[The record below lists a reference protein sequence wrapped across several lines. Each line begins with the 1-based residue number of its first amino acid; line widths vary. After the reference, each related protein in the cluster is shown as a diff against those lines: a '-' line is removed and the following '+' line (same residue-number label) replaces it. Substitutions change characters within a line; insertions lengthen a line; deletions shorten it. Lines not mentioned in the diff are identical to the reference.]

1 MTTPPHR
8 PAATKLR
15 RAGPRAAVC
24 LAPMIILAG
33 CAAFPEMNT
42 MVSRPDTRVEDAS
55 QDGRIGGGVEVNRGG
70 QATSNVSTLAIPGP
84 AAPAG
89 PTRQPATPE
98 QIAAL
103 VSDEMVDANLS
114 PQAIPQFAAT
124 VFGSVLKTPFTLAPD
139 VATRSEVIAGG
150 SGGPIS
156 KRALFSL
163 TQQALKQYGIE
174 VYVDGGFVT
183 VGASPQGSGPEI
195 NRSRNAS
202 PAAGRVVQF
211 FTVQT
216 IEVNAL
222 QSLLQDLYPNLPG
235 ARVTPDSATNS
246 LIISGSGRE
255 VAQVV
260 RALREIDQPHFA
272 GTEVLRVEPS
282 FWATDALA
290 SALEQALGAEGYVVS
305 RNALASR
312 ALVILSFSAA
322 NQILIFGR
330 DPEVLARARY
340 WAETMDQ
347 PAALGDKA
355 STFVYQVKNTDA
367 ASLGQLA
374 MGQAPTTNQARPPVG
389 VPGTPPAQANSLG
402 GTGGVNGGLQNGIAS
417 SGASQGGGGQFM
429 NGKILTDP
437 IGNRI
442 IFTGTASEFAQLRS
456 LLTTLDTPAPQVV
469 IEVMIAEVTLS
480 DSTSLGVQLFGRE
493 VHGDGVLS
501 GGTEGIEIGAGG
513 LLLAFNG
520 PDLRAS
526 LNAQASNNR
535 VNILQRPQLVARS
548 GGQAR
553 FQVGTD
559 VPIITSQRANNTQVG
574 GDSDILQSVQYR
586 QTGVILDLQPVV
598 YGDRV
603 DITISQEISEVGE
616 STNKAIASPPILNR
630 SLTTQIAITDGWTGV
645 LGGLISNNYSKVND
659 GIPFLKDVPLVGSA
673 FQNNS
678 VKGARTEL
686 LILITPHVLRG
697 DEDMADYAE
706 RYAADMNAAF
716 RTGRGWSYTL
726 TPFNVGFGVRGV
738 GFDLPAPNR
747 PSDRRAAEAA
757 AAAARA
763 PSPAPAPATPV
774 PSDEPVAAPPAEP
787 SADPGP
793 QSSN

>member
-1 MTTPPHR
+1 MTNLTAGPSAFQR

-15 RAGPRAAVC
+15 RAGLRAAVC
-24 LAPMIILAG
+24 LAPMVILAS

-42 MVSRPDTRVEDAS
+42 MVSRPGTRVEEAS
-55 QDGRIGGGVEVNRGG
+55 QDGLIGGGVAVDRGSRA
-70 QATSNVSTLAIPGP
+70 QTSSTLAIPGP
-84 AAPAG
+84 PPPAS
-89 PTRQPATPE
+89 PTRLPATPE

-124 VFGSVLKTPFTLAPD
+124 VFGGVLKVPFTLAPD

-150 SGGPIS
+150 SGGPIT

-163 TQQALKQYGIE
+163 TQQALKQYGVD
-174 VYVDGGFVT
+174 VYIDGSFVT
-183 VGASPQGSGPEI
+183 VGASPQGGTGVEI
-195 NRSRNAS
+195 NRSRTPS
-202 PAAGRVVQF
+202 STAGRVVQF
-211 FTVQT
+211 YTVQT
-216 IEVNAL
+216 IEVNVL
-222 QSLLQDLYPNLPG
+222 QTLLRDLYPNLSG
-235 ARVTPDSATNS
+235 ARITPDQLNNS

-260 RALREIDQPHFA
+260 RALREIDQPRFA
-272 GTEVLRVEPS
+272 GADVLRIEPS
-282 FWATDALA
+282 FWATDALVG
-290 SALEQALGAEGYVVS
+290 ALEQVLTTEGYVIS
-305 RNALASR
+305 RQAMAGK
-312 ALVILSFSAA
+312 ALVMLSFPTA

-330 DPEVLARARY
+330 DPEILGRARY
-340 WAETMDQ
+340 WAETLDQ

-374 MGQAPTTNQARPPVG
+374 MGQAPTTAQARPPVG
-389 VPGTPPAQANSLG
+389 VPGTPPAAA
-402 GTGGVNGGLQNGIAS
+402 NGGGRDPQQGG
-417 SGASQGGGGQFM
+417 SGQQGVGGGGQFL
-429 NGKILTDP
+429 NGRVLTDP

-480 DSTSLGVQLFGRE
+480 DNTSVGVQLFGTDVR
-493 VHGDGVLS
+493 GDGTLT

-513 LLLAFNG
+513 LLMAFTG
-520 PDLRAS
+520 PDFRAR
-526 LNAQASNNR
+526 LNAQAGNNR

-548 GGQAR
+548 GGSAR

-559 VPIITSQRANNTQVG
+559 VPIITSQRATNTQVG

-616 STNKAIASPPILNR
+616 SSNPAIASPPILNR

-645 LGGLISNNYSKVND
+645 LGGLISNNYSKVNT
-659 GIPFLKDVPLVGSA
+659 GVPFLKDIPVVGSA

-697 DEDMADYAE
+697 DEDMADYAD

-738 GFDLPAPNR
+738 GFDLPSPNR
-747 PSDRRAAEAA
+747 PSDRRAAEA
-757 AAAARA
+757 
-763 PSPAPAPATPV
+763 T
-774 PSDEPVAAPPAEP
+774 VAAPAAAPAAMPAPAEP
-787 SADPGP
+787 SAD
-793 QSSN
+793 

>member
-1 MTTPPHR
+1 MTNLNAGPSAFRR
-8 PAATKLR
+8 PAATALR
-15 RAGPRAAVC
+15 RAGLRAAVC
-24 LAPMIILAG
+24 LAPMVILAG

-42 MVSRPDTRVEDAS
+42 MVSRPDARVEGAS
-55 QDGRIGGGVEVNRGG
+55 QDGLTGGGVAVDRGVRG
-70 QATSNVSTLAIPGP
+70 PASATTLAIPGP

-103 VSDEMVDANLS
+103 VSDETVDANLS
-114 PQAIPQFAAT
+114 PQSIPQFAAT
-124 VFGSVLKTPFTLAPD
+124 VFGGVLKVPFTLAPD
-139 VATRSEVIAGG
+139 VAGRTEVIAGG

-156 KRALFSL
+156 KRALFAL
-163 TQQALKQYGIE
+163 TQQALKQYGVE

-183 VGASPQGSGPEI
+183 VGAASQGSGVEV
-195 NRSRNAS
+195 NRSRTPSAT
-202 PAAGRVVQF
+202 AGRVVQF
-211 FTVQT
+211 YTVQT

-222 QSLLQDLYPNLPG
+222 QSLLQDLYPNLAG
-235 ARVTPDSATNS
+235 ARITPDQLNNS

-260 RALREIDQPHFA
+260 RALREIDQPRFA
-272 GTEVLRVEPS
+272 GAEVLRIEPS

-290 SALEQALGAEGYVVS
+290 GALEQVLTTEGYVVS
-305 RNALASR
+305 RQAPAGR
-312 ALVILSFSAA
+312 ALVILSFPTA

-330 DPEVLARARY
+330 DPAVMARARY

-347 PAALGDKA
+347 PAALGDKT

-374 MGQAPTTNQARPPVG
+374 MGQAPTTSQARPPVG
-389 VPGTPPAQANSLG
+389 VPGTPPAQAN
-402 GTGGVNGGLQNGIAS
+402 
-417 SGASQGGGGQFM
+417 GANAAPANQGATTQSPVGQGGQFM
-429 NGKILTDP
+429 TGRVLTDP
-437 IGNRI
+437 VGNRI
-442 IFTGTASEFAQLRS
+442 IFTGTATEFAQLRG

-469 IEVMIAEVTLS
+469 IEVMIAEVTLT
-480 DSTSLGVQLFGRE
+480 DNTNLGVQLFGKE

-501 GGTEGIEIGAGG
+501 GGTEGIKIGGGG
-513 LLLAFNG
+513 LLLSFNG

-548 GGQAR
+548 GGTAR

-559 VPIITSQRANNTQVG
+559 VPIITSQRATNVQVG

-603 DITISQEISEVGE
+603 DITISQEISEVGK
-616 STNKAIASPPILNR
+616 STNTAIASPPILNR

-645 LGGLISNNYSKVND
+645 LGGLISNNYAKVND
-659 GIPFLKDVPLVGSA
+659 GIPFFKDIPLIGSA

-678 VKGARTEL
+678 VTGARTEL

-706 RYAADMNAAF
+706 RYASDMNAAF

-738 GFDLPAPNR
+738 GFDLPSPNR
-747 PSDRRAAEAA
+747 PSDRRAVEAPA
-757 AAAARA
+757 AVA
-763 PSPAPAPATPV
+763 PTSAPAPAA
-774 PSDEPVAAPPAEP
+774 EPAVTVTQPPAAPT
-787 SADPGP
+787 AD
-793 QSSN
+793 

>member
-1 MTTPPHR
+1 MSNLTAGPTAFRR
-8 PAATKLR
+8 PAETLLR
-15 RAGPRAAVC
+15 RAGLRAAVC
-24 LAPMIILAG
+24 LAPMIMLAG
-33 CAAFPEMNT
+33 CAAFPEMTT

-55 QDGRIGGGVEVNRGG
+55 QDGLIGGGVAVDRGARS
-70 QATSNVSTLAIPGP
+70 QTTSTLAIPGP
-84 AAPAG
+84 PPPAG
-89 PTRQPATPE
+89 PTRLPATPE

-103 VSDEMVDANLS
+103 VSDETVDANLS

-124 VFGSVLKTPFTLAPD
+124 VFGGVLKVPFTLAPD

-150 SGGPIS
+150 SGGPIT

-163 TQQALKQYGIE
+163 TQQALKQYGVE
-174 VYVDGGFVT
+174 VYIDGGFVT
-183 VGASPQGSGPEI
+183 VGASPQGGTGVEI
-195 NRSRNAS
+195 NRSRTPTS
-202 PAAGRVVQF
+202 TAGRVVQF
-211 FTVQT
+211 YTVQT
-216 IEVNAL
+216 IEVSAL
-222 QSLLQDLYPNLPG
+222 QSLLQDLYPNLSG
-235 ARVTPDSATNS
+235 ARITPDPLNNS

-260 RALREIDQPHFA
+260 RALREIDQPRFA
-272 GTEVLRVEPS
+272 GAEVLRIEPS
-282 FWATDALA
+282 FWAADALVG
-290 SALEQALGAEGYVVS
+290 ALEQVLTTEGYVIS
-305 RNALASR
+305 RQAMAGRS
-312 ALVILSFSAA
+312 LVILSFPTS

-330 DPEVLARARY
+330 DPELLGRARY
-340 WAETMDQ
+340 WAETLDQ

-374 MGQAPTTNQARPPVG
+374 MGQAPTTAQARPPVG
-389 VPGTPPAQANSLG
+389 VPGTPPAQANNGLG
-402 GTGGVNGGLQNGIAS
+402 GGRDPQQ
-417 SGASQGGGGQFM
+417 GASAQQGGGGQFL
-429 NGKILTDP
+429 NGRVLTDP
-437 IGNRI
+437 VGNRI

-480 DSTSLGVQLFGRE
+480 DNTSLGVQLFGTDVR
-493 VHGDGVLS
+493 GDGVLS
-501 GGTEGIEIGAGG
+501 GGTEGIELGGGG
-513 LLLAFNG
+513 LLMSFIG
-520 PDLRAS
+520 PEFRARLS
-526 LNAQASNNR
+526 AQASNNR

-548 GGQAR
+548 GGTAR

-559 VPIITSQRANNTQVG
+559 VPIITSQRATNIQVG

-616 STNKAIASPPILNR
+616 SVNKAIASPPILNR

-645 LGGLISNNYSKVND
+645 LGGLISNNYSKVNT

-678 VKGARTEL
+678 VKGNRTEL

-697 DEDMADYAE
+697 DEDMADYAD
-706 RYAADMNAAF
+706 RYASDMNAAF

-726 TPFNVGFGVRGV
+726 TPFNVGFGVRGI

-747 PSDRRAAEAA
+747 PSDRRAVEAPVTTPTTAQA
-757 AAAARA
+757 APAVQPAITVA
-763 PSPAPAPATPV
+763 SPA
-774 PSDEPVAAPPAEP
+774 ELAA
-787 SADPGP
+787 D
-793 QSSN
+793 

>member
-1 MTTPPHR
+1 MTNLTHR
-8 PAATKLR
+8 PAATVLR
-15 RAGPRAAVC
+15 RAGLRAAVC
-24 LAPMIILAG
+24 LAPMAILAG

-42 MVSRPDTRVEDAS
+42 MVSRPDAPVEGAS
-55 QDGRIGGGVEVNRGG
+55 QDGLIGGGVNVDRGG
-70 QATSNVSTLAIPGP
+70 RARSNATTLAIPGP

-103 VSDEMVDANLS
+103 VSDETVDANLS

-124 VFGSVLKTPFTLAPD
+124 VFGGVLKVPFTLAPD
-139 VATRSEVIAGG
+139 VASRTEVIAGG

-156 KRALFSL
+156 KRALFAL

-174 VYVDGGFVT
+174 VYADGGFVT
-183 VGASPQGSGPEI
+183 VGAAPQGTGVEV
-195 NRSRNAS
+195 NRNRTPSS
-202 PAAGRVVQF
+202 SAGRVVQF
-211 FTVQT
+211 YTVQT

-222 QSLLQDLYPNLPG
+222 QSLLQDLYPNLSG
-235 ARVTPDSATNS
+235 ARITPDQLNNS

-260 RALREIDQPHFA
+260 RALREIDQPRFA
-272 GTEVLRVEPS
+272 GAEVLRIEPS
-282 FWATDALA
+282 FWATDALTE
-290 SALEQALGAEGYVVS
+290 ALNRVLTTEGYVVS
-305 RNALASR
+305 TQAPAGR
-312 ALVILSFSAA
+312 ALVILSFPTS

-330 DPEVLARARY
+330 DPEILARARY
-340 WAETMDQ
+340 WAETLDQ

-374 MGQAPTTNQARPPVG
+374 MGQSPTTTQARPPVG
-389 VPGTPPAQANSLG
+389 VPGTPPAQTNPGLG
-402 GTGGVNGGLQNGIAS
+402 AGAQGATRQQ
-417 SGASQGGGGQFM
+417 GASAQGGGGQFM
-429 NGKILTDP
+429 NGQVLTDP
-437 IGNRI
+437 VGNRI
-442 IFTGTASEFAQLRS
+442 IFTGTATEFAQLRG

-469 IEVMIAEVTLS
+469 IEVMIAEVTLT
-480 DSTSLGVQLFGRE
+480 DNTSLGVQLFGTETR
-493 VHGDGVLS
+493 GDGVLS
-501 GGTEGIEIGAGG
+501 GGTEGITLGGGG
-513 LLLAFNG
+513 LLMSFIG
-520 PDLRAS
+520 PEFRAR

-548 GGQAR
+548 GGTAR
-553 FQVGTD
+553 FQVGSD
-559 VPIITSQRANNTQVG
+559 VPIITSQRAANTQVG

-616 STNKAIASPPILNR
+616 STNAAIASPPILNR

-645 LGGLISNNYSKVND
+645 LGGLISNNYSKVNN

-673 FQNNS
+673 FQSNT
-678 VKGARTEL
+678 VKGNRTEL

-706 RYAADMNAAF
+706 RYASDMNAAF

-747 PSDRRAAEAA
+747 PSDRRAAEKPAGAA
-757 AAAARA
+757 AAP
-763 PSPAPAPATPV
+763 PSPAAPDVTVTP
-774 PSDEPVAAPPAEP
+774 PPAEP
-787 SADPGP
+787 AAD
-793 QSSN
+793 

>member
-1 MTTPPHR
+1 MTNLTAGPSAFRR
-8 PAATKLR
+8 PAATALR
-15 RAGPRAAVC
+15 RAGLRAAVC
-24 LAPMIILAG
+24 LAPMVILAG

-42 MVSRPDTRVEDAS
+42 MVSRPDTRVEGAS
-55 QDGRIGGGVEVNRGG
+55 QDGLIGSGVAVDRGSRAQTG
-70 QATSNVSTLAIPGP
+70 TLAIPGP
-84 AAPAG
+84 VAPAG
-89 PTRQPATPE
+89 PTRLPATPE

-103 VSDEMVDANLS
+103 VSDETVDANLS
-114 PQAIPQFAAT
+114 PQSIPQFAAT
-124 VFGSVLKTPFTLAPD
+124 VFGGVLKVPFTLAPD
-139 VATRSEVIAGG
+139 VAARSEVIAGG

-163 TQQALKQYGIE
+163 TQQALKQYGVE

-183 VGASPQGSGPEI
+183 VGATPQGGTALEV
-195 NRSRNAS
+195 NRSRAPS
-202 PAAGRVVQF
+202 STAGRVVQF
-211 FTVQT
+211 YTVQT

-222 QSLLQDLYPNLPG
+222 QSLLQDLYPNLAG
-235 ARVTPDSATNS
+235 ARITPDQLNNS

-260 RALREIDQPHFA
+260 RALREIDQPRFA
-272 GTEVLRVEPS
+272 GAEVLRIEPS

-290 SALEQALGAEGYVVS
+290 GALEQVLTTEGYVVS
-305 RNALASR
+305 RQAPAGR
-312 ALVILSFSAA
+312 ALVILSFPTA

-330 DPEVLARARY
+330 DPEVLGRARY

-374 MGQAPTTNQARPPVG
+374 MGQAPTVAQPRAPVG
-389 VPGTPPAQANSLG
+389 VPGTPPAPMNGSIAGQGANAQQGAG
-402 GTGGVNGGLQNGIAS
+402 GP
-417 SGASQGGGGQFM
+417 GGQYM
-429 NGKILTDP
+429 NGRVLTDP

-442 IFTGTASEFAQLRS
+442 IFTGTASEFAQLRG

-480 DSTSLGVQLFGRE
+480 DNTSLGVQLFGRD
-493 VHGDGVLS
+493 VRGDGVLS
-501 GGTEGIEIGAGG
+501 GGTEGIELGGGG
-513 LLLAFNG
+513 LLMSFIG
-520 PDLRAS
+520 PEFRAR

-548 GGQAR
+548 GGTAR

-559 VPIITSQRANNTQVG
+559 VPIITSQRATNIQVG

-603 DITISQEISEVGE
+603 DITISQEISEVGK
-616 STNKAIASPPILNR
+616 STNSAIASPPILNR

-659 GIPFLKDVPLVGSA
+659 GIPFFKDIPLIGSA
-673 FQNNS
+673 FQSNS
-678 VKGARTEL
+678 VTGNRTEL

-697 DEDMADYAE
+697 DEDMADYAD
-706 RYAADMNAAF
+706 RYASDMNAAF

-726 TPFNVGFGVRGV
+726 TPFNVGFGVRGI

-747 PSDRRAAEAA
+747 PSDRRAAEAPVA
-757 AAAARA
+757 A
-763 PSPAPAPATPV
+763 APAPAVASTVTVTPPPV
-774 PSDEPVAAPPAEP
+774 EPAA
-787 SADPGP
+787 D
-793 QSSN
+793 

>member
-1 MTTPPHR
+1 MTNLTQR
-8 PAATKLR
+8 PAATVLR
-15 RAGPRAAVC
+15 RGGLRAAVC
-24 LAPMIILAG
+24 LAPMVILAG

-42 MVSRPDTRVEDAS
+42 VVSRPDTHVEGAS
-55 QDGRIGGGVEVNRGG
+55 QDGPIGDGVNVDRGVRRPAG
-70 QATSNVSTLAIPGP
+70 ITSTTIPGG

-89 PTRQPATPE
+89 PARQPATPE

-114 PQAIPQFAAT
+114 PQSIPQFAAT
-124 VFGSVLKTPFTLAPD
+124 VFGGVLKVPFTLAPD
-139 VATRSEVIAGG
+139 VATRGEVIAGG

-156 KRALFSL
+156 KRALFTL
-163 TQQALKQYGIE
+163 TQQALKQYGVE
-174 VYVDGGFVT
+174 VYADGGFVT
-183 VGASPQGSGPEI
+183 VGASPQGGSGVEV
-195 NRSRNAS
+195 NRSRTPSAT
-202 PAAGRVVQF
+202 AGRVVQF
-211 FTVQT
+211 YTVQT

-222 QSLLQDLYPNLPG
+222 QSLLQDLYPNLSG
-235 ARVTPDSATNS
+235 ARITPDQLNNS

-260 RALREIDQPHFA
+260 RALREIDQPRFA
-272 GTEVLRVEPS
+272 GAEVLRIEPS
-282 FWATDALA
+282 FWATDALTE
-290 SALEQALGAEGYVVS
+290 ALNRVLTTEGYVVS
-305 RNALASR
+305 TQAPAGR
-312 ALVILSFSAA
+312 ALVILSFPTS

-330 DPEVLARARY
+330 DPEILARARY
-340 WAETMDQ
+340 WAETLDQ

-374 MGQAPTTNQARPPVG
+374 MGQSPTTTQARPPVG
-389 VPGTPPAQANSLG
+389 VPGTPPAQANPGLG
-402 GTGGVNGGLQNGIAS
+402 AGAQGATRQQ
-417 SGASQGGGGQFM
+417 GASAQGGGGQFM
-429 NGKILTDP
+429 NGQVLTDP
-437 IGNRI
+437 VGNRI
-442 IFTGTASEFAQLRS
+442 IFTGTASEFAQLRG

-469 IEVMIAEVTLS
+469 IEVMIAEVTLT
-480 DSTSLGVQLFGRE
+480 DNTNLGVQLFGRE

-501 GGTEGIEIGAGG
+501 GGTEGIKIGAGG

-520 PDLRAS
+520 PDLRAN

-548 GGQAR
+548 GGTAR

-559 VPIITSQRANNTQVG
+559 VPIITSQRATNVQVG

-586 QTGVILDLQPVV
+586 QTGVILELQPVV

-603 DITISQEISEVGE
+603 DITISQEISEVGK
-616 STNKAIASPPILNR
+616 SISDAIASPPILNR

-645 LGGLISNNYSKVND
+645 LGGLISNNYAKVND
-659 GIPFLKDVPLVGSA
+659 GIPFLKDIPVVGSA

-678 VKGARTEL
+678 VTGNRTEL

-726 TPFNVGFGVRGV
+726 TPFNVGYGVRGV
-738 GFDLPAPNR
+738 GFDLPSPGR
-747 PSDRRAAEAA
+747 PSDRRSAETPSAVQAPTAA
-757 AAAARA
+757 
-763 PSPAPAPATPV
+763 PAAPATDPV
-774 PSDEPVAAPPAEP
+774 VTVTPPVEPAA
-787 SADPGP
+787 D
-793 QSSN
+793 

>member
-1 MTTPPHR
+1 MTTLPHR

-15 RAGPRAAVC
+15 RAGLRAAVC

-55 QDGRIGGGVEVNRGG
+55 QEGRIGGGVEVNRGG

-222 QSLLQDLYPNLPG
+222 QGLLQDLYPNLSG
-235 ARVTPDSATNS
+235 ARITPDPLSNS

-255 VAQVV
+255 VGQVV
-260 RALREIDQPHFA
+260 RALREIDQPRFA
-272 GTEVLRVEPS
+272 GAQVLRVEPS

-290 SALEQALGAEGYVVS
+290 ASVEQVLTTEGYIVSRQALAG
-305 RNALASR
+305 R
-312 ALVILSFSAA
+312 ALVILSFPAA
-322 NQILIFGR
+322 NQLLIFGR

-340 WAETMDQ
+340 WVETLDQ

-367 ASLGQLA
+367 QSLGQLA
-374 MGQAPTTNQARPPVG
+374 MGQAPTTAQARTPVG
-389 VPGTPPAQANSLG
+389 VPGTPPAQANG
-402 GTGGVNGGLQNGIAS
+402 GLNGGGRDVQQGGS
-417 SGASQGGGGQFM
+417 PQQGGGGQFM
-429 NGKILTDP
+429 NGKVLTDP

-480 DSTSLGVQLFGRE
+480 DNTNLGVQLFGRE

-501 GGTEGIEIGAGG
+501 GGTEGIKISAGG

-645 LGGLISNNYSKVND
+645 LGGLISNNYAKVND
-659 GIPFLKDVPLVGSA
+659 GIPFLKDIPLIGSA

-678 VKGARTEL
+678 VTGARTEL

-697 DEDMADYAE
+697 DEDMADYAD
-706 RYAADMNAAF
+706 RYASDMNAAF

-738 GFDLPAPNR
+738 GFDLPSPNR
-747 PSDRRAAEAA
+747 PSDRRAVEAPVA
-757 AAAARA
+757 T
-763 PSPAPAPATPV
+763 PTTAPAAVVPAFTV
-774 PSDEPVAAPPAEP
+774 APPAEP
-787 SADPGP
+787 AAD
-793 QSSN
+793 

>member
-1 MTTPPHR
+1 MTNLTAGPSAFRR
-8 PAATKLR
+8 PAATVLR
-15 RAGPRAAVC
+15 RAGLRAAAC
-24 LAPMIILAG
+24 LAPMAVLAG

-42 MVSRPDTRVEDAS
+42 MVSRPDAPVEGAS
-55 QDGRIGGGVEVNRGG
+55 QDGLIGGGVNVDRGARG
-70 QATSNVSTLAIPGP
+70 PASITSTTIPGA

-103 VSDEMVDANLS
+103 VPDEMVDANLS

-124 VFGSVLKTPFTLAPD
+124 VFGGVLKVPFTLAPD
-139 VATRSEVIAGG
+139 VATRTEVIAGG

-156 KRALFSL
+156 KRALFAL

-174 VYVDGGFVT
+174 VYADGGFVT
-183 VGASPQGSGPEI
+183 VGAAPQGTGVEV
-195 NRSRNAS
+195 NRNRTPSS
-202 PAAGRVVQF
+202 SAGRVVQF
-211 FTVQT
+211 YTVQT

-222 QSLLQDLYPNLPG
+222 QSLLQDLYPNLAG
-235 ARVTPDSATNS
+235 ARITPDQLNNS

-260 RALREIDQPHFA
+260 RALREIDQPRFA
-272 GTEVLRVEPS
+272 GAEVLRIEPS

-290 SALEQALGAEGYVVS
+290 GALEQVLTTEGYVVS
-305 RNALASR
+305 RQAPAGR
-312 ALVILSFSAA
+312 ALVILSFPTA

-330 DPEVLARARY
+330 DPELLARARH
-340 WAETMDQ
+340 WAETLDQ

-367 ASLGQLA
+367 ASLGQMA
-374 MGQAPTTNQARPPVG
+374 MGQAPTTAQPRAPVG
-389 VPGTPPAQANSLG
+389 VPGTPAVQIAG
-402 GTGGVNGGLQNGIAS
+402 ANGGAAQSNATG
-417 SGASQGGGGQFM
+417 QGSAPPIGQGGQFM
-429 NGKILTDP
+429 NGRVLTDP
-437 IGNRI
+437 VGNRI
-442 IFTGTASEFAQLRS
+442 IFTGTATEFAQLRG

-469 IEVMIAEVTLS
+469 IEVMIAEVTLT
-480 DSTSLGVQLFGRE
+480 DNTSLGVQLFGTETR
-493 VHGDGVLS
+493 GDGVLS
-501 GGTEGIEIGAGG
+501 GGTEGIELGGGG
-513 LLLAFNG
+513 LLMSFIG
-520 PDLRAS
+520 PEFRAR

-548 GGQAR
+548 GGTAR
-553 FQVGTD
+553 FQVGSD
-559 VPIITSQRANNTQVG
+559 VPIITSQRAANTQVG

-603 DITISQEISEVGE
+603 DITISQEISEVGK
-616 STNKAIASPPILNR
+616 STNAAIASPPILNR

-673 FQNNS
+673 FQSNS
-678 VKGARTEL
+678 VTGARTEL
-686 LILITPHVLRG
+686 LILITPHILRG

-706 RYAADMNAAF
+706 RYASDMNAAF

-747 PSDRRAAEAA
+747 PSDRRAAEKPAGAA
-757 AAAARA
+757 PAP
-763 PSPAPAPATPV
+763 PSPAAPDVTV
-774 PSDEPVAAPPAEP
+774 TPPAAEP
-787 SADPGP
+787 AAD
-793 QSSN
+793 